1 MGLSLLISEN
11 SFFGGKKGKKKKKK
25 KKTMFRIQDLENE
38 RKNFL
43 QKYAEHKTALDKD
56 VKDLSQF
63 LTEYVNKNKSILS
76 DHDGDEELGKIS
88 IVEIK
93 VLQAENVRLKE
104 GVAKLRKWQKEFVR
118 KDSKKTENNFVK
130 KVFKCCDIQGRGYIS
145 VPEIEVLK

>member
-93 VLQAENVRLKE
+93 VLQAEVKE
-104 GVAKLRKWQKEFVR
+104 EKKKRELSEKQK
-118 KDSKKTENNFVK
+118 
-130 KVFKCCDIQGRGYIS
+130 
-145 VPEIEVLK
+145 